1 MVSQQSNRFPPFL
14 KFAVPTQP
22 HSDKRDFTFTP
33 QAIPNRKFRMPNFQ
47 DIGEETH
54 DDNDD
59 DDEGEEEDKSEF
71 SGRRGFR
78 GREDEK
84 DYDRDPEFAEILGSS
99 LDDPEKARSKVSSF
113 LCYKLF

>member
-1 MVSQQSNRFPPFL
+1 
-14 KFAVPTQP
+14 
-22 HSDKRDFTFTP
+22 
-33 QAIPNRKFRMPNFQ
+33 MPNFQ
-47 DIGEETH
+47 DIGEETY

-59 DDEGEEEDKSEF
+59 EDDDDEEEEDKSEF

-99 LDDPEKARSKVSSF
+99 LDDPEKGRSKVSSF
-113 LCYKLF
+113 FCYKLF